1 MFDQT
6 YHGERVAQEDE
17 SRRMI
22 GEVIANFFEGSING
36 LVFVLSDFVSV
47 LIDQVYRRDG

>member
-1 MFDQT
+1 LFDQT

-22 GEVIANFFEGSING
+22 GEVITNFFEGSING